1 MDYITWDDF
10 AKVDIRV
17 GTIIEASVPEGSQK
31 LVKYQVDFGDPPV
44 GGGVKT
50 IFSGISKWFGVDD
63 LVGVQTTFVINLA
76 PKKMGDLGESE
87 GMLFAAEQEGRP
99 VLVTFAEP
107 LTNGTRMI

>member
-17 GTIIEASVPEGSQK
+17 GTIIEASVPEGSNK
-31 LVKYQVDFGDPPV
+31 LISYRVDFGEM
-44 GGGVKT
+44 GMKT
-50 IFSGISKWFGVDD
+50 IFSGIQKWFGVDD

-87 GMLFAAEQEGRP
+87 GMLFAAEQEGQP